1 MINFLKSHYEVV
13 EKTSTLFKIKIESQM
28 LQDTL
33 QFLGHNSFIT
43 LSQISCT
50 DWIEDGIFT
59 LHYILTT
66 EGKNCNLMV
75 SLDINRT
82 NDTLPTL
89 MEIFPQSEIMERD
102 LHEMFGI
109 KFIGNPTLHDFALEN
124 WNSIPPLRRE
134 FDTLAFVQEHFEFKK
149 GREDNKD
156 VKEEAK
162 RRREEAKKQKEAENG
177 A

>member
-1 MINFLKSHYEVV
+1 MINFLKSNFLVE
-13 EKTSTLFKIKIESQM
+13 EKTPTLLKIKIKPELLLGSVQL
-28 LQDTL
+28 LQSN
-33 QFLGHNSFIT
+33 GFIT

-66 EGKNCNLMV
+66 EIKNCNLMV

-82 NDTLPTL
+82 NDTLLTL

-109 KFIGNPTLHDFALEN
+109 LFVGNPTLHDFALEN

-162 RRREEAKKQKEAENG
+162 RRREEAKKQKETENG

>member
-1 MINFLKSHYEVV
+1 MINFLKSNFLVE
-13 EKTSTLFKIKIESQM
+13 EKTPTLLKIKIKPELLLGSVQL
-28 LQDTL
+28 LQSN
-33 QFLGHNSFIT
+33 GFIT

-66 EGKNCNLMV
+66 EIKNCNLMV

-82 NDTLPTL
+82 NDTLLTL

-109 KFIGNPTLHDFALEN
+109 LFVGNPTLHDFALEN

-134 FDTLAFVQEHFEFKK
+134 FDTLAFVQ
-149 GREDNKD
+149 
-156 VKEEAK
+156 
-162 RRREEAKKQKEAENG
+162 
-177 A
+177 

>member
-1 MINFLKSHYEVV
+1 MIHFLKSNFLVE
-13 EKTSTLFKIKIESQM
+13 EKTSTLFKVKIKPE
-28 LQDTL
+28 LL
-33 QFLGHNSFIT
+33 LGTVQLLENNGFIT

-50 DWIEDGIFT
+50 DWIEDGIFN
-59 LHYILTT
+59 LNYILTT
-66 EGKNCNLMV
+66 EVKNCNLMV

-82 NDTLPTL
+82 EESLPTL
-89 MEIFPQSEIMERD
+89 MGIFPQSEIMERD
-102 LHEMFGI
+102 LHEMYGI
-109 KFIGNPTLHDFALEN
+109 TFVGHPTLYDFALEN
-124 WNSIPPLRRE
+124 WNFIPPLRRE

>member
-1 MINFLKSHYEVV
+1 MINFLKSNFLVE
-13 EKTSTLFKIKIESQM
+13 EKTPTLLKIKIKPELLLGSVQL
-28 LQDTL
+28 LQSN
-33 QFLGHNSFIT
+33 GFIT

-66 EGKNCNLMV
+66 EIKNCNLMV

-82 NDTLPTL
+82 NDTLLTL

-109 KFIGNPTLHDFALEN
+109 LFVGNPTLHDFALEN

-156 VKEEAK
+156 VKEEVK
-162 RRREEAKKQKEAENG
+162 RRREEAKKQKETENG